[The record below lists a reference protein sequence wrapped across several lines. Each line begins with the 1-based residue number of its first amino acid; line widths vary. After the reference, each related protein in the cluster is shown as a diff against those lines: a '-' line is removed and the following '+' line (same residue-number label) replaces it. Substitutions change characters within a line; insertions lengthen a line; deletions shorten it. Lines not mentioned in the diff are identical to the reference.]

1 MATVKLMVDGKE
13 EVATATGNG
22 PIDSAFHAID
32 KILRKKAVLEE
43 YLVQAMTRG
52 SDDTGK
58 VHIQV
63 AHKGV
68 IYYGFGADSDI
79 VVASVKAYLDALNK
93 IV

>member
-1 MATVKLMVDGKE
+1 MLNGKE
-13 EVATATGNG
+13 EVSTATGNG
-22 PIDSAFHAID
+22 PVDSAFHAID
-32 KILRKKAVLEE
+32 KILKKKVVLEE
-43 YLVQAMTRG
+43 YLVQALTRG

-58 VHIQV
+58 VHIQI

-68 IYYGFGADSDI
+68 LFYGFGADSDI